1 MKETFRVS
9 IVNTKTQSRTDF
21 ESTASTLSELKSELY
36 ERGVDYSGMTFM
48 EGSTKVELKD
58 DSSILPTNVPVKRN
72 GVATGETTNDLVFF
86 LTTPNK
92 NIKSGA
98 MSRAEAYAFMKEH
111 PEVAAN
117 FKSANNG
124 KNYTNA
130 TTDAI
135 SAFIEVAM
143 KPKTVKKTK
152 KVTKVEEVVETSE
165 PVVSSAQSTSSCQ
178 NIFDNILGYASELK
192 NVGVLTDAHYK
203 GFEAILNG
211 EEAPK
216 VEHSYSDSDIDN
228 MYGDWMK

>member
-9 IVNTKTQSRTDF
+9 IVNTKTQSRTDMD
-21 ESTASTLSELKSELY
+21 SNAVTLSDLKSELS
-36 ERGVDYSGMTFM
+36 ERGIDYSGMTFM

-58 DSSILPTNVPVKRN
+58 NSSILPTNVPVKRN

-98 MSRAEAYAFMKEH
+98 MTRAEAYAYMKEH

-117 FKSANNG
+117 FKSANDG

-130 TTDAI
+130 KTDEL
-135 SAFIEVAM
+135 SSFIENTM
-143 KPKTVKKTK
+143 RPKTVKKTK
-152 KVTKVEEVVETSE
+152 KVTEHVEEVVVTSE
-165 PVVSSAQSTSSCQ
+165 PVVEADHTYCQSIFNNVLTYATS
-178 NIFDNILGYASELK
+178 LK
-192 NVGVLTDAHYK
+192 DAGVLTQQHLD
-203 GFEAILNG
+203 GFVAVLNG

-216 VEHSYSDSDIDN
+216 VEHSYSDADIDS
-228 MYGDWMK
+228 MYGSWMK